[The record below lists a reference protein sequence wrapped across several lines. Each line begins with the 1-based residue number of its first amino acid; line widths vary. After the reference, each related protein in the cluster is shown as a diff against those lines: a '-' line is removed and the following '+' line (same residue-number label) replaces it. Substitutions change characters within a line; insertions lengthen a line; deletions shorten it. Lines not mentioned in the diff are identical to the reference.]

1 MGEFLDTDT
10 QGRISFDNQGRDWC
24 GLSISLGKQKIDSNH
39 QKLERG
45 LKKKNLITF

>member
-24 GLSISLGKQKIDSNH
+24 GLSRSLGKQKIDSNH

-45 LKKKNLITF
+45 LKKKKT